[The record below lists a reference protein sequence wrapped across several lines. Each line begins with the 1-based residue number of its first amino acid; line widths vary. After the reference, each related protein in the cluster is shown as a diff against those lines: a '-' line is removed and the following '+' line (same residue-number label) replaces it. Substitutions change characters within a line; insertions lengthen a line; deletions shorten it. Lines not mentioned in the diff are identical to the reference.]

1 MSDDQLMRWQNKWLK
16 MSVEK
21 QFESAVSIIKN
32 LPKDGPY
39 QPSNEMMLKFYGYY
53 KQATLGPCNDPK
65 PSFWDVIRRAKYD
78 AWHKLG
84 DMSSEQAMM
93 SYVEELKMIIETMSF
108 SEDVA
113 DFMATLGP
121 FYESIEE
128 NDSNPGGDSGIELEP
143 GNVNAL
149 LGNFDE
155 AFVTSGQEMHLK
167 TQYLESKV
175 DQMMAEMTNVQ
186 KLMNIPE
193 PDEVDN
199 DTDDDDEEQYL
210 EVSEDF
216 ESTTMQHV
224 VQEEKID
231 DAIKQAVHQ
240 LNNDVG
246 HLTARVS
253 TLERL
258 ITDADHVRKNSKQ
271 GFLGDLSSS
280 TTAFVIVWP
289 LAAFAVLKF
298 CTK

>member
-149 LGNFDE
+149 LGNF
-155 AFVTSGQEMHLK
+155 G
-167 TQYLESKV
+167 
-175 DQMMAEMTNVQ
+175 
-186 KLMNIPE
+186 I
-193 PDEVDN
+193 
-199 DTDDDDEEQYL
+199 
-210 EVSEDF
+210 
-216 ESTTMQHV
+216 
-224 VQEEKID
+224 
-231 DAIKQAVHQ
+231 
-240 LNNDVG
+240 
-246 HLTARVS
+246 
-253 TLERL
+253 
-258 ITDADHVRKNSKQ
+258 
-271 GFLGDLSSS
+271 
-280 TTAFVIVWP
+280 
-289 LAAFAVLKF
+289 LKF
-298 CTK
+298 ALLYTFFFK

>member
-121 FYESIEE
+121 FYESIAEE

-149 LGNFDE
+149 LGNFGMCKKSS
-155 AFVTSGQEMHLK
+155 FVNFHFTL
-167 TQYLESKV
+167 
-175 DQMMAEMTNVQ
+175 
-186 KLMNIPE
+186 
-193 PDEVDN
+193 
-199 DTDDDDEEQYL
+199 
-210 EVSEDF
+210 F
-216 ESTTMQHV
+216 EKSNFCP
-224 VQEEKID
+224 KI
-231 DAIKQAVHQ
+231 Q
-240 LNNDVG
+240 
-246 HLTARVS
+246 
-253 TLERL
+253 
-258 ITDADHVRKNSKQ
+258 
-271 GFLGDLSSS
+271 F
-280 TTAFVIVWP
+280 
-289 LAAFAVLKF
+289 
-298 CTK
+298 